1 MGQRTATLDDVAR
14 AAGVSRATASRV
26 VTGQGPASQRARD
39 RVAAAVTELGYVPDA
54 AARALAS
61 RSGTR
66 LAVGVIGRTD
76 AVLDDP
82 YVGRVLT
89 TAAHTAA
96 EREVGVS
103 LHWLPLHDP
112 SSLAR
117 LASTRG
123 LGGLLV
129 VNPTQPALDTV
140 PRVLRGRV
148 AAIGV
153 GTRHVP
159 SFDVDNSTGTEGV
172 VRHLATTGRRR
183 IAMVTG
189 PPWLPCGDR
198 AVAAYRQVVHD
209 CGGETRVVAGDFT
222 AARGTAA
229 AIEIMTRWPD
239 TDAVFALSDLTAL
252 GVLDGL
258 HALGVRVPGDV
269 AVRGPRHVRCWTGKV
284 RTWRRSTRRCWWCG
298 TARDVRGWACRSVGR
313 AGRLGVPVGEVG
325 SEGRRAVSCAA
336 AQGPSREPVRVRP
349 GRDGLRHSNE

>member
-1 MGQRTATLDDVAR
+1 MTGQRIATLDDVAR

-26 VTGQGPASQRARD
+26 VTGQGPASARARD
-39 RVAAAVTELGYVPDA
+39 RVAAAVAELGYVPDA

-66 LAVGVIGRTD
+66 LAIAVIGHTD

-89 TAAHTAA
+89 TA

-103 LHWLPLHDP
+103 LHWLPLNEP
-112 SSLAR
+112 VTLAA
-117 LASTRG
+117 LAGSRG

-129 VNPTQPALDTV
+129 VNPTRPALETV
-140 PRVLRGRV
+140 PRDLRGRV

-159 SFDVDNSTGTEGV
+159 SFDVDNRTGTDGV
-172 VRHLATTGRRR
+172 VRHLVNTGRRR

-189 PPWLPCGDR
+189 PAWLPCGAR
-198 AVAAYRQVVHD
+198 AVEAYARVMRDV
-209 CGGETRVVAGDFT
+209 GGETRVVAGDFT
-222 AARGTAA
+222 AARGAA
-229 AIEIMTRWPD
+229 AAVEIMTLWPD

-258 HALGVRVPGDV
+258 HALGVQVPADV
-269 AVRGPRHVRCWTGKV
+269 AVAGFDDIAFASLSRPALT
-284 RTWRRSTRRCWWCG
+284 TSTH
-298 TARDVRGWACRSVGR
+298 
-313 AGRLGVPVGEVG
+313 PVE
-325 SEGRRAVSCAA
+325 EIAA
-336 AQGPSREPVRVRP
+336 AAARTVLDHGRTELVNFFPSTLVVRE
-349 GRDGLRHSNE
+349 SA

>member
-1 MGQRTATLDDVAR
+1 MTGQHTPTLDDVAR

-26 VTGQGPASQRARD
+26 VTGQGAASRQARD
-39 RVAAAVTELGYVPDA
+39 RVAAAVAMLGYVPDA

-66 LAVGVIGRTD
+66 LAIAVIGHTA

-112 SSLAR
+112 ASLAR
-117 LASTRG
+117 LAETRG

-129 VNPTQPALDTV
+129 VNPTQSALDAV
-140 PRVLRGRV
+140 PRSLRGRV

-159 SFDVDNSTGTEGV
+159 SFDVDNRTGTEGV
-172 VRHLATTGRRR
+172 VRHLANTGRQR

-189 PPWLPCGDR
+189 PSWLPCGDR
-198 AVAAYRQVVHD
+198 AVAAYRRVVHA
-209 CGGETRVVAGDFT
+209 CGGEPRVVPGDFT
-222 AARGTAA
+222 AARGAEAA
-229 AIEIMTRWPD
+229 VEIMARWPD

-269 AVRGPRHVRCWTGKV
+269 AVAGFDDIAFACLSRPALT
-284 RTWRRSTRRCWWCG
+284 TSTH
-298 TARDVRGWACRSVGR
+298 
-313 AGRLGVPVGEVG
+313 PVEQI
-325 SEGRRAVSCAA
+325 AAAA
-336 AQGPSREPVRVRP
+336 AQAVLDRHDTGTATFYPSTLVVRE
-349 GRDGLRHSNE
+349 SA

>member
-1 MGQRTATLDDVAR
+1 MTGQHTPTLDDVAR

-26 VTGQGPASQRARD
+26 VTGQGAASRQARD
-39 RVAAAVTELGYVPDA
+39 RVAAAVARLGYVPDA

-66 LAVGVIGRTD
+66 LAIAVIGRTA

-112 SSLAR
+112 HSLAR
-117 LASTRG
+117 LADTRN

-140 PRVLRGRV
+140 PLALRGRV

-159 SFDVDNSTGTEGV
+159 SFDVDNGGGTEGV
-172 VRHLATTGRRR
+172 VRHLVNTGRRR

-198 AVAAYRQVVHD
+198 AVAAYRRVVHD
-209 CGGETRVVAGDFT
+209 IGGEPRVVPGDFT
-222 AARGTAA
+222 AARGAEAA
-229 AIEIMTRWPD
+229 VEVMTRWSD

-258 HALGVRVPGDV
+258 HSLGVGVPSDV
-269 AVRGPRHVRCWTGKV
+269 AVAGFDDIAFACLSRPALT
-284 RTWRRSTRRCWWCG
+284 TSTH
-298 TARDVRGWACRSVGR
+298 
-313 AGRLGVPVGEVG
+313 PVEQI
-325 SEGRRAVSCAA
+325 AAAA
-336 AQGPSREPVRVRP
+336 AQAVLDRHDTDTATFYPSTLVVRE
-349 GRDGLRHSNE
+349 SA

>member
-1 MGQRTATLDDVAR
+1 MTGQHTPTLDDVAR

-26 VTGQGPASQRARD
+26 VTGQGAASRDARD
-39 RVAAAVTELGYVPDA
+39 RVAAAVAQLGYVPDA

-66 LAVGVIGRTD
+66 LAVAVIGRTA

-112 SSLAR
+112 YSLAR
-117 LASTRG
+117 LAVTRN

-140 PRVLRGRV
+140 PRALRGRV

-153 GTRHVP
+153 GTSHVP
-159 SFDVDNSTGTEGV
+159 SFDVDNGTGTEGV
-172 VRHLATTGRRR
+172 VRHLANTGRRR

-198 AVAAYRQVVHD
+198 AVAAYRRVVQD
-209 CGGETRVVAGDFT
+209 TGGEARVVPGDFT
-222 AARGTAA
+222 AARGAEAA
-229 AIEIMTRWPD
+229 AEIMLRWPD

-258 HALGVRVPGDV
+258 HALGVGVPSDV
-269 AVRGPRHVRCWTGKV
+269 AVAGFDDIAFACLSRPALT
-284 RTWRRSTRRCWWCG
+284 TSTH
-298 TARDVRGWACRSVGR
+298 
-313 AGRLGVPVGEVG
+313 PVEQI
-325 SEGRRAVSCAA
+325 AA
-336 AQGPSREPVRVRP
+336 AAARTVLDRHDTAPTTFYPSTLVVR
-349 GRDGLRHSNE
+349 DSA